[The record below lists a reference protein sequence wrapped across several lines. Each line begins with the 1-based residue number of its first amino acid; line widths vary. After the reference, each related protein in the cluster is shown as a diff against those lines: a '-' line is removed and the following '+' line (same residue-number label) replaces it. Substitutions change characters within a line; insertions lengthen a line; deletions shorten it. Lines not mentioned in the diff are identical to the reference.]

1 MPARS
6 PKPCRR
12 GGRDDVGPPDY
23 RTTGQV
29 LLRLDSA
36 QLEGAVQRAEAALN
50 QAEAQETNQHTNELR
65 AQRDYDRL
73 VALRA
78 TTTAS

>member
-1 MPARS
+1 
-6 PKPCRR
+6 
-12 GGRDDVGPPDY
+12 V
-23 RTTGQV
+23 QV

-36 QLEGAVQRAEAALN
+36 QLEGAVQRAEAALS

-78 TTTAS
+78 TLCW